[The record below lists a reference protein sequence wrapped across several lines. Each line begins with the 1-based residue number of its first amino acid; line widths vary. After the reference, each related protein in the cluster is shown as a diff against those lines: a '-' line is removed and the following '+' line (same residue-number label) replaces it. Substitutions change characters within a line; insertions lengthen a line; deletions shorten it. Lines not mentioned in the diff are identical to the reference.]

1 MYRYEK
7 IEHDHN
13 LPTKLLD
20 FYLENCRAE
29 IIEKHWHRSI
39 EILIPLYGSFELW
52 VNGNILNISAGQIYI
67 VNSKLV
73 HRIVPDKNPDYY
85 KGYALQINY
94 DYLKN
99 CYHDIEKI
107 YFRQPNAN
115 ENKIILTKILEII
128 SHYERIDQFS
138 SIRTKSD
145 IMMLVY
151 LLLNNL
157 AVKKSDFI
165 EIKDNKQKKR
175 IVEITR
181 YIDENYNNDLSA
193 ALLSEKFGFSQ
204 GYLYKLFKDNFDM
217 SLKHYINSV
226 RLNHAK
232 EDLVSLN
239 YPIIDI
245 AIINGFPNV
254 KSFNQFFKQKYGIT
268 PAKYREKMRK

>member
-1 MYRYEK
+1 M
-7 IEHDHN
+7 
-13 LPTKLLD
+13 
-20 FYLENCRAE
+20 
-29 IIEKHWHRSI
+29 
-39 EILIPLYGSFELW
+39 PLYGDFELW
-52 VNGNILNISAGQIYI
+52 INGNTLTISAGQIYI
-67 VNSKLV
+67 INSKLV
-73 HRIVPDKNPDYY
+73 HRITPNTKLDYY

-99 CYHDIEKI
+99 CYHDIDKI
-107 YFRQPNAN
+107 YFRQPNVN

-128 SHYERIDQFS
+128 SHYERSDQFS

-145 IMMLVY
+145 ILMLVY

-204 GYLYKLFKDNFDM
+204 GYLYKLFKDKF
-217 SLKHYINSV
+217 YI
-226 RLNHAK
+226 
-232 EDLVSLN
+232 
-239 YPIIDI
+239 
-245 AIINGFPNV
+245 
-254 KSFNQFFKQKYGIT
+254 
-268 PAKYREKMRK
+268 